1 MNRRSFNA
9 TLLGS
14 MGGVL
19 IHSLRLAA
27 SATEGP
33 PLVCGARPTAQ
44 ITGRDLRA
52 YIDSFNHRDFD
63 TVSRYYH
70 EDLQFEGRG
79 RLFHSRDEMLTFY
92 RGLGPRI
99 RETINVRSAVIGRDD
114 IAAELETEL
123 YALQDWPDFFAG
135 SMKRGDTMRSLNF
148 VWYDIRDGRFARI
161 RSANYT
167 HLNAPGSGQA
177 EALDQCDPPPPT
189 ISIESFKAYIDAF
202 NRGDTETYGKYYADD
217 VVLVV
222 GGEKELRGHQAI
234 FDFYKDVRANTERT
248 IQVNKVISSGN
259 HLAVELQSE
268 FVALEDDPNFIAGPI
283 KKGGRIFIN
292 TFVLYDL
299 HDGKFARIRSA
310 VFKKIA
316 RP

>member
-1 MNRRSFNA
+1 MNRRLFNA

-19 IHSLRLAA
+19 VHSLPAF
-27 SATEGP
+27 ATEVEGP
-33 PLVCGARPTAQ
+33 PLLCGKQGTVQ
-44 ITGRDLRA
+44 ITGRDLRVYVDA
-52 YIDSFNHRDFD
+52 FNRGDFD
-63 TVSRYYH
+63 TASRYYAA
-70 EDLQFEGRG
+70 DLEFEGRG
-79 RLFHSRDEMLTFY
+79 RHFHSREEMVTFY
-92 RGLGPRI
+92 RNARSRI
-99 RETINVRSAVIGRDD
+99 CETVSVRSAVIGRDD
-114 IAAELETEL
+114 ITMEVENELQVLE
-123 YALQDWPDFFAG
+123 DWPDFFAG
-135 SMKRGDTMRSLNF
+135 PVKRGDTIRVCSFN
-148 VWYDIRDGRFARI
+148 WYEILDRQFKRI
-161 RSANYT
+161 RSAFYQ
-167 HLNAPGSGQA
+167 LLEAPGSGQA

-316 RP
+316 QT